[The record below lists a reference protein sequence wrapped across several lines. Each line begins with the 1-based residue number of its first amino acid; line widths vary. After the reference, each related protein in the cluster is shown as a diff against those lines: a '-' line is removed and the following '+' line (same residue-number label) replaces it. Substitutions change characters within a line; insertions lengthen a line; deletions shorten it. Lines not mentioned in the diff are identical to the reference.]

1 MKILPVTAIV
11 SAAVLLFLL
20 FDAVRSA
27 RPEMR
32 KAFVIPGSLQIFAA
46 AIFLARGRILPEF
59 LPPEILSPLCYFF
72 SLYLT
77 FTAAKELFSGN
88 RRFSKRILWS
98 VSAITAWTLSL
109 LGGTF

>member
-20 FDAVRSA
+20 FDAIRNA

-32 KAFVIPGSLQIFAA
+32 KALVIPGLLQIFAA
-46 AIFLARGRILPEF
+46 AVLLARGRILPGF
-59 LPPEILSPLCYFF
+59 LPPEIITLLCYFF

-88 RRFSKRILWS
+88 RRISKSILWS
-98 VSAITAWTLSL
+98 VSAATAWVLSL
-109 LGGTF
+109 FGGTF